1 KSTQGWVSAASDG
14 DKRQVYGGKIAFYFS
29 AIIEFLQLFLRLGT
43 FQISDFVYN
52 TLGGILGVILYKL
65 ILITKR
71 DGER

>member
-1 KSTQGWVSAASDG
+1 MVLNSIW
-14 DKRQVYGGKIAFYFS
+14 RKIAFYFS

>member
-1 KSTQGWVSAASDG
+1 
-14 DKRQVYGGKIAFYFS
+14 GGKIAFYFS

>member
-1 KSTQGWVSAASDG
+1 MVLNSIWRKNC
-14 DKRQVYGGKIAFYFS
+14 IYFS
-29 AIIEFLQLFLRLGT
+29 AIIEFYNFLRLGT